1 LFASERE
8 LLRIPVSEKIFDK
21 LNNQPGDAVG
31 VLLSL
36 RRRLAPYPFTPKA
49 GASGALAAAPGK
61 PGFWLAGTQCSGAR
75 TKNSVPNL
83 RRFFLAGLPAPSSH
97 NGTSALEDADFLVG
111 CEQVFARIFW
121 RLLRVQKETFV
132 AT

>member
-1 LFASERE
+1 MEPCA
-8 LLRIPVSEKIFDK
+8 
-21 LNNQPGDAVG
+21 
-31 VLLSL
+31 
-36 RRRLAPYPFTPKA
+36 A
-49 GASGALAAAPGK
+49 GSRAAAPSR
-61 PGFWLAGTQCSGAR
+61 PGFGLLGTQRSGAR

-121 RLLRVQKETFV
+121 RLLRVQKETVV